1 MCWRVYYYSLIFN
14 LRGEIKM
21 LNFENIEDLV
31 SHMFEK
37 LDGDEPVSV
46 VANKDLA
53 ISIMQELLE
62 YKNVILKYANVDDYD
77 YDKEYIVTLHD
88 DYDSDSW
95 DIAIEPIYNYEKEM
109 YFGTDGYVLF
119 HEDANSK
126 AMIDMKNN
134 ENIELSGHDWFTI
147 GEEESE
153 DIAED
158 DTNEE
163 TDLDGDNPKDELDD
177 SDYSVTIK
185 VGLDSEEAEEMIRDM
200 EKNLNRHVSN
210 MFDML
215 YRPYLY
221 EYHSH
226 PIRFYW

>member
-1 MCWRVYYYSLIFN
+1 MI
-14 LRGEIKM
+14 
-21 LNFENIEDLV
+21 NFYNIEDLV

-46 VANKDLA
+46 VANKELSVA
-53 ISIMQELLE
+53 IIQELLE
-62 YKNVILKYANVDDYD
+62 YKNVILKYANVDDYE

-88 DYDSDSW
+88 DCDSDSW

-119 HEDANSK
+119 HEDVNSK
-126 AMIDMKNN
+126 AMLDMQNN

-147 GEEESE
+147 GEDELE
-153 DIAED
+153 DTEED
-158 DTNEE
+158 DTDEE
-163 TDLDGDNPKDELDD
+163 TDLDDDDSEDDLDD

-185 VGLDSEEAEEMIRDM
+185 VGLDTEEAEEMIRDM
-200 EKNLNRHVSN
+200 NRNLNRHVSDI
-210 MFDML
+210 FDML
-215 YRPYLY
+215 YSPYLY
-221 EYHSH
+221 EYRPH

>member
-1 MCWRVYYYSLIFN
+1 
-14 LRGEIKM
+14 M

-46 VANKDLA
+46 VANKEISVA
-53 ISIMQELLE
+53 IIQELLE
-62 YKNVILKYANVDDYD
+62 YKNVILKYANVDDNE
-77 YDKEYIVTLHD
+77 YDKEYIVTLHN

-126 AMIDMKNN
+126 AMLDMQNN

-147 GEEESE
+147 GEEESDDTDE
-153 DIAED
+153 IDEEIDEKIDLDDNDSED
-158 DTNEE
+158 DS
-163 TDLDGDNPKDELDD
+163 KD
-177 SDYSVTIK
+177 SGYSVTVK
-185 VGLDSEEAEEMIRDM
+185 VNLDTNEAEEMIRDM
-200 EKNLNRHVSN
+200 KKNLNKHVSD

-221 EYHSH
+221 EYHPH
-226 PIRFYW
+226 PIKFFW

>member
-1 MCWRVYYYSLIFN
+1 
-14 LRGEIKM
+14 M

-31 SHMFEK
+31 SHMFER

-46 VANKDLA
+46 VANKELSVA
-53 ISIMQELLE
+53 IIQELLE
-62 YKNVILKYANVDDYD
+62 YKNVILKYANVDDYE

-88 DYDSDSW
+88 DCDSDSW

-119 HEDANSK
+119 HEDVNSK
-126 AMIDMKNN
+126 AMLDMQNN
-134 ENIELSGHDWFTI
+134 ENIELSGHDWFTV
-147 GEEESE
+147 GEEELE
-153 DIAED
+153 DTED
-158 DTNEE
+158 DNEE
-163 TDLDGDNPKDELDD
+163 ADLEDDVYDEDESND

-185 VGLDSEEAEEMIRDM
+185 VGLDSDEADDIIHYMNR
-200 EKNLNRHVSN
+200 NLNRHVSN

-221 EYHSH
+221 KYHPH
-226 PIRFYW
+226 PIRFF